1 MGKRYI
7 LDTNVII
14 DFVADKLP
22 HAAAFEMD
30 KLIDT
35 EFNTSI
41 IVKIEVLGFNGD
53 PLEMQKIDD
62 FLAFANIFYLDDIVA
77 GKAIYLR
84 KTYKKLKLGDALI
97 AATALV
103 YDLVILTRNTKDFQN
118 ITGLE
123 YLNPHEL
130 G

>member
-1 MGKRYI
+1 
-7 LDTNVII
+7 
-14 DFVADKLP
+14 VADKLP

-30 KLIDT
+30 KLIDI

-62 FLAFANIFYLDDIVA
+62 FLTFANIFYLDDIVA
-77 GKAIYLR
+77 DKAIYLR

-97 AATALV
+97 SATALV
-103 YDLVILTRNTKDFQN
+103 NDLIIVTRNTKDFQN
-118 ITGLE
+118 IAGLE

>member
-1 MGKRYI
+1 M
-7 LDTNVII
+7 
-14 DFVADKLP
+14 ADKLP

-30 KLIDT
+30 KLIDI

-62 FLAFANIFYLDDIVA
+62 FLTFANIFYLDDIVSD
-77 GKAIYLR
+77 KAIYLR

-103 YDLVILTRNTKDFQN
+103 NDLVIVTRNTKDFQN
-118 ITGLE
+118 IAGLE
-123 YLNPHEL
+123 YLNPNEL

>member
-1 MGKRYI
+1 
-7 LDTNVII
+7 
-14 DFVADKLP
+14 VADKLP

-30 KLIDT
+30 KLIDI

-62 FLAFANIFYLDDIVA
+62 FLTFANIFYLDDIVSD
-77 GKAIYLR
+77 KAIYLR

-103 YDLVILTRNTKDFQN
+103 NDLVIVTRNTKDFQN
-118 ITGLE
+118 IAGLE
-123 YLNPHEL
+123 YLNPNEL

>member
-1 MGKRYI
+1 MGKKYI
-7 LDTNVII
+7 LDTNAII
-14 DFVADKLP
+14 DFVGDKLP
-22 HAAAFEMD
+22 QAAAFEMD
-30 KLIDT
+30 KIIDI
-35 EFNTSI
+35 ELNTSI

-53 PLEMQKIDD
+53 PLEMQKIED
-62 FLAFANIFYLDDIVA
+62 FLTYANILYVDDIVA
-77 GKAIYLR
+77 DKAIQLR

-118 ITGLE
+118 ITNLE
-123 YLNPHEL
+123 YINPHEL